1 MKKKEIQTDKKNEI
15 SKVASKKTPTSENKI
30 EKLKKEKLNAVPM
43 PDEDKQKIQPKEE
56 KSRNLQKKSM
66 TKILKNCSN

>member
-1 MKKKEIQTDKKNEI
+1 MKKKEVQTDKKKNEI

-66 TKILKNCSN
+66 TKISKK

>member
-1 MKKKEIQTDKKNEI
+1 MKKKEVQTDKKKNEI

-56 KSRNLQKKSM
+56 KNRNPQKKSM
-66 TKILKNCSN
+66 MRI